1 MRGNLPVPPSPP
13 PPVIGQG
20 LTNDRDRESGILAP
34 RPAERLVGNGDLR
47 RDRGDAVR
55 DDHRHLL
62 LPPLQQRPL
71 APAGGTGA
79 QADAASRPRRNR
91 HPAQPLA
98 PAPDGDRADELPP
111 ERPAGDHVLLAL
123 RQHPRSLRP
132 RHAALAAGMR
142 RDLNVNAEFLQWFG
156 LLGAA
161 LTWTLQL
168 VIGFGVTIARCGAAN
183 AVLGVDLKAWEVT
196 LLVAGIVF
204 ALLAEGAALTLLW
217 QTPAGDYT
225 EAPPDG
231 RRHFFVVAAALGNL
245 LFLVVIVLSGVGA
258 IVHTPCVPA

>member
-1 MRGNLPVPPSPP
+1 
-13 PPVIGQG
+13 
-20 LTNDRDRESGILAP
+20 
-34 RPAERLVGNGDLR
+34 
-47 RDRGDAVR
+47 
-55 DDHRHLL
+55 
-62 LPPLQQRPL
+62 
-71 APAGGTGA
+71 
-79 QADAASRPRRNR
+79 
-91 HPAQPLA
+91 
-98 PAPDGDRADELPP
+98 
-111 ERPAGDHVLLAL
+111 
-123 RQHPRSLRP
+123 
-132 RHAALAAGMR
+132 MR

-196 LLVAGIVF
+196 LLVVGIVF

-217 QTPAGDYT
+217 QTRDVDYRA
-225 EAPPDG
+225 APPDG